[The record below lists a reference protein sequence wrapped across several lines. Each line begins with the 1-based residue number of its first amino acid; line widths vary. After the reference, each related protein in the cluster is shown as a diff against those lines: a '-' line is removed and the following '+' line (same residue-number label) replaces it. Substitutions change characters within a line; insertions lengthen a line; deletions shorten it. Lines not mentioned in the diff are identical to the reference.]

1 MRQDF
6 RDEVR
11 AFGKAALGF
20 WAWMTLAVMCFW
32 VPGVLF
38 LEFHP
43 PDLPNSMD
51 AGASP
56 ELVSQVGSFLW
67 TFLAFPIV
75 ASALLTVVFMLPV
88 FGAELKARPH
98 GLLQVFR
105 VRLGMRVFLTLPGLV
120 LGWTFLFGVHDSISA
135 AFLPS
140 NILWTIGGGVL
151 PCLVSVSTWQQQVA
165 VSETSVWIQPGIGRR
180 RCYLREEIE
189 WMERRLDEI
198 YLHLRT
204 GKSIK
209 LPGHLERPGELT
221 EMLEN
226 MLNARG

>member
-1 MRQDF
+1 M
-6 RDEVR
+6 
-11 AFGKAALGF
+11 FGKAALGF
-20 WAWMTLAVMCFW
+20 WAWMTLVMVCLW

-43 PDLPNSMD
+43 PDLPNSVD

-75 ASALLTVVFMLPV
+75 ASALLTVVFMLPN
-88 FGAELKARPH
+88 FGVELKTRPR

-105 VRLGMRVFLTLPGLV
+105 VRLGVRVFLSLPCLV
-120 LGWTFLFGVHDSISA
+120 LGWTFLFGMHDSISA
-135 AFLPS
+135 AFLPRG
-140 NILWTIGGGVL
+140 ILWTLGGGVL
-151 PCLVSVSTWQQQVA
+151 PCLVAVSIWQQQVA
-165 VSETSVWIQPGIGRR
+165 VAETSVWIQPGIGRR

-189 WMERRLDEI
+189 WMERRFDEI
-198 YLHLRT
+198 CLHLHT
-204 GKSIK
+204 GKTIK
-209 LPGHLERPGELT
+209 LPRHLERPDELT

-226 MLNARG
+226 MLKTRG